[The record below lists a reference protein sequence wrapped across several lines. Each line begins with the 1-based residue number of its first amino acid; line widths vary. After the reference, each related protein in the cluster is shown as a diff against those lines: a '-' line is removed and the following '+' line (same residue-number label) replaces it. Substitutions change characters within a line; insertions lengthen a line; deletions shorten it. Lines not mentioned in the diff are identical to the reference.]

1 MNLWDTMAGMFGGDK
16 GREEIPKG
24 IADNVLIA
32 FPKMIELIQKNF
44 PITKGRRALDF
55 GCGTG
60 RFSKKLHELGFWVT
74 GVDISSEMIG
84 AARQYLPQDIKLLI
98 GSPDQIPGD
107 GTFDLV
113 AASMVFQFIREI
125 DIPLR
130 EIARLMK
137 PAGILIFSVFNP
149 QFVANLLKAGML
161 FKDFDSVDFPS
172 CGLLELVKG
181 TRIPVYLRGADEYTG
196 LMMCLGYEKIFE
208 ATPPFTKEFLAKY
221 PVPFPTRDPEF
232 LILGFQK
239 K

>member
-1 MNLWDTMAGMFGGDK
+1 MGLWDKMAGMFGGDK
-16 GREEIPKG
+16 GKEEIPKG

-32 FPKMIELIQKNF
+32 FPLMIELIQKNF

-60 RFSKKLHELGFWVT
+60 RFSKELHELGFLVT
-74 GVDISSEMIG
+74 GIDISSEMIN
-84 AARQYLPQDIKLLI
+84 AARQYLPQDVKLLT
-98 GSPDQIPGD
+98 GSLDQIPGD
-107 GTFDLV
+107 KTFDLV

-130 EIARLMK
+130 AIDRLMK

-149 QFVANLLKAGML
+149 SFVANLLKAGMF

-172 CGLLELVKG
+172 HGLVELVKG
-181 TRIPVYLRGADEYTG
+181 TRIPVYLRGAEEYTG
-196 LMMCLGYEKIFE
+196 LLTCLGYEKIFE
-208 ATPPFTKEFLAKY
+208 AVPSFTKEFLEKY
-221 PVPFPTRDPEF
+221 PVPFPTQDPEF